1 MKRLGL
7 CKRILLW
14 AATLPLLGFGGLAC
28 AQVETKSFQI
38 WTSRDA
44 QQGALPVVAMRKGFF
59 EKEGLSVEVKFVSS
73 GSEIPAGMA
82 GGTIPI
88 AIAAWTNP
96 MAMVANGVPARI
108 LAQTTDV
115 SGAQQMVVR
124 KDGPIKTPKDLEGR
138 KLALTRIGL
147 IVSIL
152 EKMCKE
158 YGCDVS
164 KITLV
169 NMAPQEIVLAFQRG
183 EVDAI
188 QTWEPWA
195 IYATQQGGRVLMS
208 ATESFIAGKEGKKR
222 LDGVYAAVFARDDF
236 VAKNPKTIEAT
247 LRGLKNAA
255 EWLEANRDAAAD
267 IVAKDIN
274 IPKPI
279 VLGTFAKTYN
289 QISMTA
295 DWAKEFDEKASYLAG
310 LKELKQP
317 TSAKEVFDPRP
328 LKQVCPA
335 CVKGF

>member
-1 MKRLGL
+1 MPVDRRHFLK
-7 CKRILLW
+7 
-14 AATLPLLGFGGLAC
+14 AAAAGAAASTL
-28 AQVETKSFQI
+28 
-38 WTSRDA
+38 
-44 QQGALPVVAMRKGFF
+44 
-59 EKEGLSVEVKFVSS
+59 
-73 GSEIPAGMA
+73 
-82 GGTIPI
+82 
-88 AIAAWTNP
+88 
-96 MAMVANGVPARI
+96 PARI
-108 LAQTTDV
+108 YAQTPRKVTFMQAWLPDGSNMFIYAAKNRGLYKKRGIDLEISRGFGSV
-115 SGAQQMVVR
+115 AASQAVGSGKFDFGMAAVAAGVQQTAKGLEVVHMGTAHY
-124 KDGPIKTPKDLEGR
+124 DSTMGIAVLADSPIKTPKDLEG
-138 KLALTRIGL
+138 KKVALTRIGL
-147 IVSIL
+147 VMSIL
-152 EKMCKE
+152 ERMCKE

-208 ATESFIAGKEGKKR
+208 ATESFVQGREGKKR
-222 LDGVYAAVFARDDF
+222 IDSVYAAVFAREDF
-236 VAKNPKTIEAT
+236 VAKNPKTVQAT

-289 QISMTA
+289 QVIMNA
-295 DWAKEFDEKASYLAG
+295 DWAREFEEKAVYLAQ
-310 LKELKQP
+310 LKELKRAP
-317 TSAKEVFDPRP
+317 TAKDVIDVGP

-335 CVKGF
+335 CVKGM

>member
-1 MKRLGL
+1 MRLS
-7 CKRILLW
+7 RIFSTI
-14 AATLPLLGFGGLAC
+14 AAVLMLATSLAQ
-28 AQVETKSFQI
+28 AQVETKSFQL

-59 EKEGLSVEVKFVSS
+59 DKEGLKVEVKFVSS

-88 AIAAWTNP
+88 AIASWTNP

-108 LAQTTDV
+108 LAGTTDV
-115 SGAQQMVVR
+115 SGAQQMVVK
-124 KDGPIKTPKDLEGR
+124 KDGPIKTPKDLEG
-138 KLALTRIGL
+138 KKVALTRIGL
-147 IVSIL
+147 VMSIL
-152 EKMCKE
+152 ERMCKE

-208 ATESFIAGKEGKKR
+208 ATESFVQGREGKKR
-222 LDGVYAAVFARDDF
+222 IDSVYAAVFAREDF
-236 VAKNPKTIEAT
+236 VAKNPKTVQAT

-289 QISMTA
+289 QVIMNA
-295 DWAKEFDEKASYLAG
+295 DWAREFEEKAVYLAQ
-310 LKELKQP
+310 LKELKRAP
-317 TSAKEVFDPRP
+317 TAKDVIDVGP

-335 CVKGF
+335 CVKGM

>member
-1 MKRLGL
+1 MKMPARLLRSAGIAL
-7 CKRILLW
+7 M
-14 AATLPLLGFGGLAC
+14 LGFAAAPH
-28 AQVETKSFQI
+28 AQETKSFQI

-44 QQGALPVVAMRKGFF
+44 QQGALPVVTARQGFF
-59 EKEGLSVEVKFVSS
+59 KKEGLEVEVKFVSS
-73 GSEIPAGMA
+73 GSEIPSGMA

-88 AIAAWTNP
+88 AIASWTNP

-108 LAQTTDV
+108 LAGTTDV
-115 SGAQQMVVR
+115 SGAQQLVVK

-147 IVSIL
+147 IMSIL

-195 IYATQQGGRVLMS
+195 IYGVQAGGRVLMS
-208 ATESFIAGKEGKKR
+208 ATDSFIPGKEGKKR
-222 LDGVYAAVFARDDF
+222 IDSVYAAVFARDDF
-236 VAKNPKTIEAT
+236 VAKNPQTVQAT
-247 LRGLKNAA
+247 LRALKNGA
-255 EWLEANRDAAAD
+255 EWMEANKDAAAD

-279 VLGTFAKTYN
+279 VLGTFAKIHN
-289 QISMTA
+289 QVYMSS
-295 DWAKEFDEKASYLAG
+295 DWAKEFDEKAVYLHG
-310 LKELKQP
+310 LKELK
-317 TSAKEVFDPRP
+317 TVTTAKDVIDVRP
-328 LKQVCPA
+328 LKAVCAA
-335 CVKGF
+335 CVKGM

>member
-1 MKRLGL
+1 MKPETPGT
-7 CKRILLW
+7 LLR
-14 AATLPLLGFGGLAC
+14 AAGIALLLFGFAAAPQ
-28 AQVETKSFQI
+28 AQETKTFQI

-44 QQGALPVVAMRKGFF
+44 QQGALPVVTMRQGFF
-59 EKEGLSVEVKFVSS
+59 KKEGLEVEVKFVSS
-73 GSEIPAGMA
+73 GSEIPSGMA

-88 AIAAWTNP
+88 AIASWTNP

-108 LAQTTDV
+108 LAGTTDV
-115 SGAQQMVVR
+115 SGAQQMVVK

-147 IVSIL
+147 IMSIL

-195 IYATQQGGRVLMS
+195 IYGVQAGGRVLMS
-208 ATESFIAGKEGKKR
+208 ATDSFIPGKEGKKR
-222 LDGVYAAVFARDDF
+222 IDSVYAAVFARDDW
-236 VAKNPKTIEAT
+236 VAKNPKTVEAT
-247 LRGLKNAA
+247 LRALKNGA
-255 EWLEANRDAAAD
+255 EWLEANRDAAAE

-279 VLGTFAKTYN
+279 VLGTFDKIFN
-289 QISMTA
+289 QVHMSS
-295 DWAKEFDEKASYLAG
+295 DWANEFTEKSTYLHG
-310 LKELKQP
+310 LKELKTAP
-317 TSAKEVFDPRP
+317 TAKDVIDVRP
-328 LKQVCPA
+328 LKAVCAA
-335 CVKGF
+335 CVKGM